1 MPFLIETIRL
11 GLKNLRLHVLRS
23 MLTALG
29 IIFGVAAVITMVS
42 IGEGSKRQA
51 LDQIERLGARN
62 IIVRSQKPPESSQ
75 AQSGGGSR
83 VNRYGL
89 TRETYGLIEAGFAD
103 AEAIVPLKSVGSQVL
118 KDERQMTSQ
127 SFGTTPELAEIAN
140 LRVDRGRYLTES
152 DLEERRMVAVLGSE
166 VAARMFP
173 FEDPLDNTIRI
184 DDKVLRVIG
193 VLAPVG
199 LSGGAGAAL
208 IGRDINL
215 DVHLPITSAKTAFG
229 DLVIRRNSGSFQANE
244 VQIEE
249 VFIASPDRDRVVTD
263 AQVMRRLIELQHGR
277 ANDVSI
283 IVPFELLE
291 SARKTALTWSLVL
304 GFVAGISLLV
314 GGIGILNI
322 MLATVT
328 ERTREIGIRR
338 ALGATRKHI
347 VWQFLVETGVLS
359 AIGGIV
365 GVGLGVGLS
374 VAIGWGIPLLA
385 QAPVIGSFFPPDI
398 SLPTQVTMW
407 SVVLSF
413 VVATATGLIFG
424 LYPAAVAAR
433 QDPIVALRHD

>member
-1 MPFLIETIRL
+1 MHFLLETIRL

-62 IIVRSQKPPESSQ
+62 IIVRSQKPPESAE

-83 VNRYGL
+83 VSRYGL
-89 TRETYGLIEAGFAD
+89 TRETYALIETSFPD

-118 KDERQMTSQ
+118 KDERRMTSQ
-127 SFGTTPELAEIAN
+127 AFGVTPDLARIAN
-140 LRVDRGRYLTES
+140 LRVERGRYLKQD
-152 DLEERRMVAVLGSE
+152 DLEERRMVAVIGSE
-166 VAARMFP
+166 VARRMFP
-173 FEDPLDNTIRI
+173 FEDPLNNTIRI
-184 DDKVLRVIG
+184 DSKVLRVVG

-208 IGRDINL
+208 IGRDINM
-215 DVHLPITSAKTAFG
+215 DVHLPITSARTAFG
-229 DLVIRRNSGSFQANE
+229 DLVIRSNAGSFQASE

-249 VFIASPDRDRVVTD
+249 VFIASPTRERVLVD
-263 AQVMRRLIELQHGR
+263 ASLMRRLLDLQHGR
-277 ANDVSI
+277 TNDVSM

-359 AIGGIV
+359 AIGGLV
-365 GVGLGVGLS
+365 GVGLGIGLS
-374 VAIGWGIPLLA
+374 VAIGWGVPLLA
-385 QAPVIGSFFPPDI
+385 RAPLIGSFFPPDVA
-398 SLPTQVTMW
+398 LPTQVTMW
-407 SVVLSF
+407 SILLSF
-413 VVATATGLIFG
+413 AVATATGLIFG